1 MYAPDVTLLQF
12 KNASLNMSKVFIYPI
27 RWVMDGSLFSFRVAI
42 RVLTVI
48 LLAGMFFFTV
58 KNSVVISKGNERIQ
72 ANQLE
77 TLTKV
82 LISQASLSAGSMI
95 SEQDQERLLALTNQ
109 LAQDKL
115 VFDATIY
122 DSEGVK
128 LADSDNAL
136 SVREVLGLDTP
147 LRTASIGRQQLVEPV
162 YHESSIIGFIRIT
175 FETGRVTAISDHHYR
190 KSDRYMYLMLL
201 TSFVS
206 GVLLT
211 LLLLRRKPKSG
222 GENLL
227 LQNVDDMT

>member
-1 MYAPDVTLLQF
+1 
-12 KNASLNMSKVFIYPI
+12 
-27 RWVMDGSLFSFRVAI
+27 MDGSLFSFRVAI

-128 LADSDNAL
+128 LAASDNAL
-136 SVREVLGLDTP
+136 SVRVK
-147 LRTASIGRQQLVEPV
+147 RTRS
-162 YHESSIIGFIRIT
+162 IRIGYT
-175 FETGRVTAISDHHYR
+175 TAHGQHWPSATG
-190 KSDRYMYLMLL
+190 
-201 TSFVS
+201 
-206 GVLLT
+206 
-211 LLLLRRKPKSG
+211 
-222 GENLL
+222 
-227 LQNVDDMT
+227 